1 MADRDANENESLN
14 LVLDHDPQIAIAQ
27 IRANS
32 LSTTVCVISPSPR
45 AERRMTDDDF
55 VHVFQCLGQILRG
68 MTRLEIHF
76 YASDLVW
83 LPARAMAAC
92 LRASPKLI
100 YLLMNGMRI
109 KGGPEDVL
117 DLGHAFRLHPS
128 LNRMCVFNIQPWRP
142 DNVPLNPML
151 HLIVKNPVIKDLALR
166 YTEWS
171 QHSLD
176 VVCNPESQLK
186 TIRLTGKDTLGR
198 LMQKLP
204 LVLNSL
210 KTNTMLTEF
219 RINQCPAPPG
229 MGLLI
234 AGMLKV
240 NKTLKSCLVEFQS
253 YRDAVPIC
261 KVMETENKTLTLLDM
276 YTASQAVRRVQ
287 EERRQ
292 RAMQEMRTNRN
303 WRDNA
308 GAIRG
313 IVMTEQEK
321 EEENTDQAIMRDS
334 CVKMLEKN
342 TTLTTLVLGISGE
355 NLVTSTMELYLRLNR
370 DGLRKNLLQN
380 DALSRKEVIQFFRR
394 FRNDTNILWFILR
407 LKPELISIATIDNE
421 PKKKRATPARR
432 QPKRAAAAAAT
443 AASSSRKRKTVAI
456 EALEASEEQQPPAR
470 KTRSGR
476 TSRPPSRTRDDR

>member
-1 MADRDANENESLN
+1 
-14 LVLDHDPQIAIAQ
+14 
-27 IRANS
+27 
-32 LSTTVCVISPSPR
+32 
-45 AERRMTDDDF
+45 
-55 VHVFQCLGQILRG
+55 
-68 MTRLEIHF
+68 
-76 YASDLVW
+76 
-83 LPARAMAAC
+83 
-92 LRASPKLI
+92 
-100 YLLMNGMRI
+100 
-109 KGGPEDVL
+109 
-117 DLGHAFRLHPS
+117 
-128 LNRMCVFNIQPWRP
+128 
-142 DNVPLNPML
+142 
-151 HLIVKNPVIKDLALR
+151 
-166 YTEWS
+166 
-171 QHSLD
+171 
-176 VVCNPESQLK
+176 
-186 TIRLTGKDTLGR
+186 
-198 LMQKLP
+198 
-204 LVLNSL
+204 
-210 KTNTMLTEF
+210 
-219 RINQCPAPPG
+219 
-229 MGLLI
+229 
-234 AGMLKV
+234 
-240 NKTLKSCLVEFQS
+240 
-253 YRDAVPIC
+253 
-261 KVMETENKTLTLLDM
+261 METENKTLTLLDM

-303 WRDNA
+303 WRENA

-321 EEENTDQAIMRDS
+321 EEEQTDQAIMRDS

-342 TTLTTLVLGISGE
+342 TTLTTLVLGISGK

-380 DALSRKEVIQFFRR
+380 DALSRKEVLQFFRR